1 MGEQH
6 HRMADYLA
14 DLGATLTNLGSY
26 ADAEQCARQSLEIA
40 HRTYGPG
47 KKWTLRFARTLAWL
61 LIITNHNAE
70 AATLLSDELE
80 DARRVMGEE
89 DFETLNLVFVY
100 ADALSRLGR
109 SAEAAEHTA
118 RGFEL
123 ALRKAGPAYKWTR
136 DFRRSHARCLWDLG
150 RRDEAEAL
158 LNENLDACRA
168 AHGARDVETLA
179 ELNKCADFL
188 QARGEP
194 AKAEPLAREA
204 VEGYRHVEPKF
215 RRALG
220 NPLDTL
226 ATILNQLNRPQEA
239 LPLFEEIMQQ
249 AEDAC
254 KESGIVRV
262 DNLTLAIM
270 RRYADTLEKLD
281 RRDEALSVLQEGV
294 TTASGEMGEDNIEV
308 QNLTLD
314 LGVTL
319 CSSGRSAEAETIL
332 RRVLAVRRRTLGE
345 DDDRTLLAKLALAHA
360 LSSHGRYD
368 PVEKHPAVSMQAQF
382 DEAEKLL
389 REAVETRR
397 RTLGPADRQTLWTLN
412 QLAWLL
418 YERGNLNEAE
428 QTAHDAVAGYRSIQ
442 QEPDAESCD
451 AIDTLATVI
460 RDSGR
465 PDEALTL
472 YEEIQQTYT
481 AGGAKLGPQVPGI
494 RLRHAECLIDLGRC
508 QEAERELLANYD
520 AMMSEPAPDETVRR
534 LSIEAAVR
542 LYEEWHAAEPGQ
554 GHDSE
559 AAQWQARLAA
569 LGLQ

>member
-1 MGEQH
+1 
-6 HRMADYLA
+6 
-14 DLGATLTNLGSY
+14 
-26 ADAEQCARQSLEIA
+26 
-40 HRTYGPG
+40 
-47 KKWTLRFARTLAWL
+47 
-61 LIITNHNAE
+61 
-70 AATLLSDELE
+70 
-80 DARRVMGEE
+80 
-89 DFETLNLVFVY
+89 
-100 ADALSRLGR
+100 
-109 SAEAAEHTA
+109 
-118 RGFEL
+118 
-123 ALRKAGPAYKWTR
+123 
-136 DFRRSHARCLWDLG
+136 
-150 RRDEAEAL
+150 

-494 RLRHAECLIDLGRC
+494 RLRHAECLIDLGRF

-520 AMMSEPAPDETVRR
+520 ANLSAPGPDKTVRN
-534 LSIEAAVR
+534 LLVEAAVR
-542 LYEEWHAAEPGQ
+542 LYEAWHAAEPGQ
-554 GHDSE
+554 GHDSKG
-559 AAQWQARLAA
+559 AQWQARLANFD
-569 LGLQ
+569 LQ

>member
-1 MGEQH
+1 
-6 HRMADYLA
+6 
-14 DLGATLTNLGSY
+14 
-26 ADAEQCARQSLEIA
+26 
-40 HRTYGPG
+40 
-47 KKWTLRFARTLAWL
+47 
-61 LIITNHNAE
+61 
-70 AATLLSDELE
+70 
-80 DARRVMGEE
+80 
-89 DFETLNLVFVY
+89 
-100 ADALSRLGR
+100 
-109 SAEAAEHTA
+109 
-118 RGFEL
+118 
-123 ALRKAGPAYKWTR
+123 
-136 DFRRSHARCLWDLG
+136 
-150 RRDEAEAL
+150 
-158 LNENLDACRA
+158 
-168 AHGARDVETLA
+168 
-179 ELNKCADFL
+179 
-188 QARGEP
+188 
-194 AKAEPLAREA
+194 LAREA
-204 VEGYRHVEPKF
+204 VDGYRNTEPKL
-215 RRALG
+215 RRGLG

-226 ATILNQLNRPQEA
+226 ATILCQLQRPQEA
-239 LPLFEEIMQQ
+239 LPLFEEIMQIE
-249 AEDAC
+249 AARR
-254 KESGIVRV
+254 KESGVARV
-262 DNLTLAIM
+262 TQETVATM
-270 RRYADTLEKLD
+270 RKYADTLKKLD
-281 RRDEALSVLQEGV
+281 HRDEALSVLQEGV
-294 TTASGEMGEDNIEV
+294 TTASDEMGEENIEV
-308 QNLTLD
+308 QRL
-314 LGVTL
+314 
-319 CSSGRSAEAETIL
+319 
-332 RRVLAVRRRTLGE
+332 
-345 DDDRTLLAKLALAHA
+345 KLYLVHA

-382 DEAEKLL
+382 DEAEKLC
-389 REAVETRR
+389 REVVETRR